1 MNQANHEAE
10 FSSCYVWRKK
20 HRGHLEIAAS
30 MLEAVKDDG
39 ATVYYIWKHVGSSF
53 AETKKY
59 LEALTEIGFIETDI
73 EEGQVLYIATE
84 KGLEFLRQYD
94 VLLGMMSNTSVC

>member
-1 MNQANHEAE
+1 MNQANCETG
-10 FSSCYVWRKK
+10 FDSCHFWRKK

-30 MLEAVKDDG
+30 MLEAVKDNG
-39 ATVYYIWKHVGSSF
+39 ATAYYIWKHVGSSF

-59 LEALTEIGFIETDI
+59 LEALTEIGLIETDI
-73 EEGQVLYIATE
+73 EEGQVLYIASE

-94 VLLGMMSNTSVC
+94 VLLEMMSNTSVC

>member
-1 MNQANHEAE
+1 MNQANHETG
-10 FSSCYVWRKK
+10 FDSSYVWRKK

-30 MLEAVKDDG
+30 ILGAVKDNG
-39 ATVYYIWKHVGSSF
+39 ATVYYIWKHAGSSF

-59 LEALTEIGFIETDI
+59 LKALTELGFIETDI
-73 EEGQVLYIATE
+73 EEGQALYIASE

-94 VLLGMMSNTSVC
+94 VLLEMMSNASVG